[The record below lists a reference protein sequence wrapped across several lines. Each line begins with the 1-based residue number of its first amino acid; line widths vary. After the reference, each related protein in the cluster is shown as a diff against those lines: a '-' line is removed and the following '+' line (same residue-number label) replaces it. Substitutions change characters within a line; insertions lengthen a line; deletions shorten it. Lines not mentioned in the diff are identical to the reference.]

1 MYILIWHTII
11 HTYYYIHIYYSHII
25 ESYFS
30 VRVCYFAIPN
40 HALPV
45 GVRLAPLG
53 GGGGPLKGGNGGG
66 FPGAMPCLS

>member
-1 MYILIWHTII
+1 ML
-11 HTYYYIHIYYSHII
+11 YSHII

-40 HALPV
+40 HGLPV